1 MKPIFR
7 SFLTEIN
14 FTGSAPGA
22 GAVYNWA
29 TINELRDV
37 WITGFECFWGA
48 SLVKS
53 PAGKTVVNI
62 SNAPGIVVTISD
74 TKSQSHITQMPS
86 TDLTPVLQTGFYRDF
101 VPFQLDLTK
110 SYITILDPGT
120 IAANESFVANI
131 LYLRADEFKPGA
143 VKPGSMLQYK

>member
-14 FTGSAPGA
+14 FTNSAPGA
-22 GAVYNWA
+22 GAIYNWA

-37 WITGFECFWGA
+37 WITGFECFWNPN
-48 SLVKS
+48 LVKS
-53 PAGKTVVNI
+53 PAGKNVVAI
-62 SNAPGIVVTISD
+62 ANAAGIVVTLSD

-86 TDLTPVLQTGFYRDF
+86 VDLTPILQTGFYRDF

-110 SYITILDPGT
+110 SYITILNPGT

-131 LYLRADEFKPGA
+131 LYLRKDEYKPLN
-143 VKPGSMLQYK
+143 MMQYKK